1 MKFTV
6 AINNLLIIVLMLL
19 ILIPMGMAD
28 ENSTVS
34 DDNNK
39 ISPDSTEPGLIYNG
53 TLNTKSEVSVKATSG
68 ETYSVNGNSPV
79 GILEILRSDGKIL
92 NYSFDDSLMKNRGIL
107 ILDGIN
113 GIKPDQDKGWYVK
126 VNGERLEDVILP
138 DIMGLNRYDL
148 KEGDVV
154 LYILGDPRGMISESA
169 ARLAV
174 TLGSIQ
180 KVTLSNTTD
189 SNVTGESDKEN
200 LSNIEEIVE
209 NPKEELQDEEIETTT
224 EKEPEEK
231 NNDSG
236 EKSSITSGENII
248 YNGSFTL
255 PSGNINITTTG
266 GDYEINAATPLGLL
280 QSLLDDDKISTLVI
294 SDRSMKKAD
303 ILILEG
309 INDLLF
315 TGDKTWFVTV
325 NNVILKDYLNP
336 STEGLNIFKI
346 KSGDEVGYYF
356 GVPSKPIK
364 EADASMIVT
373 LK

>member
-126 VNGERLEDVILP
+126 VNGERL
-138 DIMGLNRYDL
+138 
-148 KEGDVV
+148 
-154 LYILGDPRGMISESA
+154 
-169 ARLAV
+169 
-174 TLGSIQ
+174 
-180 KVTLSNTTD
+180 
-189 SNVTGESDKEN
+189 
-200 LSNIEEIVE
+200 
-209 NPKEELQDEEIETTT
+209 
-224 EKEPEEK
+224 
-231 NNDSG
+231 
-236 EKSSITSGENII
+236 
-248 YNGSFTL
+248 
-255 PSGNINITTTG
+255 
-266 GDYEINAATPLGLL
+266 
-280 QSLLDDDKISTLVI
+280 
-294 SDRSMKKAD
+294 
-303 ILILEG
+303 
-309 INDLLF
+309 
-315 TGDKTWFVTV
+315 
-325 NNVILKDYLNP
+325 
-336 STEGLNIFKI
+336 
-346 KSGDEVGYYF
+346 
-356 GVPSKPIK
+356 
-364 EADASMIVT
+364 
-373 LK
+373 